1 MLLFTPPQLLQARS
15 IIYHIPCHQWVC
27 VSVYVSTDLKILFL
41 SFHVIHF
48 FLEIPFHWNLPFA
61 KIVNSSLKSTPT
73 QTTIPWCVS
82 WCQKNVSVVL
92 LSLFTKYF
100 VTRWNFFW
108 INNVINR
115 INLAVTSYW
124 FCKMYHL
131 CYIYCQLS

>member
-1 MLLFTPPQLLQARS
+1 MFFLFT
-15 IIYHIPCHQWVC
+15 
-27 VSVYVSTDLKILFL
+27 FL
-41 SFHVIHF
+41 R
-48 FLEIPFHWNLPFA
+48 IPFHWNLPFA

-124 FCKMYHL
+124 FGKIYHL
-131 CYIYCQLS
+131 NYMYCQYLQNILHLFCIEYLMCKKKCILILTILIIMIDARWNK